1 MMITR
6 RFTPILIVFALL
18 GLASFAEG
26 KKAAGINEYQKGNEL
41 FDQKQYDQAIAE
53 FTKAIQAD
61 PKQAPFYTNRG
72 FAYLHV
78 NKLNEA
84 VDDFTKAIELDEKN
98 YAAYIGRAQAWLAQQ
113 TSRSSTGR
121 SGSCRST
128 QA

>member
-1 MMITR
+1 MMMTR
-6 RFTPILIVFALL
+6 RFTPVLTIFVLL
-18 GLASFAEG
+18 GLASLAEG
-26 KKAAGINEYQKGNEL
+26 KKAAGMNEFNKGNQL

-61 PKQAPFYTNRG
+61 PKQADYYTNRG

-84 VDDFTKAIELDEKN
+84 SDDFTKAIELDKKKLCCLHRPGPGVAG
-98 YAAYIGRAQAWLAQQ
+98 AANI
-113 TSRSSTGR
+113 RSSTGR